1 MSFSKLVQARH
12 NVHADNES
20 LRTSYV
26 DERYDHHQINENNKI
41 QSMTF
46 GNLPYIAIAKPVGY
60 LETKLLN
67 AAQLVLRTQAYVTQL
82 SPFSAR
88 KENTISLTFVLQ
100 GNSLTQMMT
109 SSNQILR
116 DAPFQFYLKIPFIK
130 NS

>member
-1 MSFSKLVQARH
+1 
-12 NVHADNES
+12 
-20 LRTSYV
+20 
-26 DERYDHHQINENNKI
+26 
-41 QSMTF
+41 MTF

-100 GNSLTQMMT
+100 GNSLTQWWLHQIK
-109 SSNQILR
+109 SSEM
-116 DAPFQFYLKIPFIK
+116 PHFSFIS
-130 NS
+130 NII